1 MAVVAL
7 VLYVVALVVIFG
19 VRSWVQHRRTGSAGF
34 RGFSGTPATAGWWGG
49 VLFVVAIVLGLAGPI
64 LAVTGV
70 VVADPPVALQI
81 AGLVLALIGF
91 AATLA
96 GQVGMGSSWR
106 VGVDPDE
113 RTTLVTTGVFAVVRN
128 PVFSAMVAAQAG
140 IALMV
145 PTWVSVLG
153 LVSLVVAVEL
163 QVRSVEEP
171 YLVAVH
177 GPAYAAYAAR
187 AGRFVPGI
195 GRLPATAPAVSRP
208 TR

>member
-7 VLYVVALVVIFG
+7 VLYVAALVVIFG
-19 VRSWVQHRRTGSAGF
+19 IRSWVQHRRTGSTGF

-49 VLFVVAIVLGLAGPI
+49 VLFVLAVVLGLAGPI

-70 VVADPPVALQI
+70 VVADPPAALQV
-81 AGLVLALIGF
+81 AGLLLALVGF

-96 GQVGMGSSWR
+96 GQVGMGASWR

-113 RTTLVTTGVFAVVRN
+113 RTTLVTTGVFGAVRN

-140 IALMV
+140 ITLMV
-145 PTWVSVLG
+145 PTWVSLAG

-163 QVRSVEEP
+163 QVRSIEEP
-171 YLVAVH
+171 YLRAAH
-177 GPAYAAYAAR
+177 GPTYAAYAAEPAASYR
-187 AGRFVPGI
+187 A
-195 GRLPATAPAVSRP
+195 
-208 TR
+208 